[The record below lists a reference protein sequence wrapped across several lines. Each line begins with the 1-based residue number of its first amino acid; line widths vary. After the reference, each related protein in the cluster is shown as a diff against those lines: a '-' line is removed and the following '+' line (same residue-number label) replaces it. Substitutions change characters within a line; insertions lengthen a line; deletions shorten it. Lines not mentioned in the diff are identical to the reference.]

1 MAATV
6 RLLDGNEIPQLG
18 FGVFQVPPDE
28 AQAAV
33 ETALELG
40 YRHVDTAAAYNNEAG
55 VGAAIRASGLP
66 REDIF
71 VTTKLRNGNQGGE
84 GTLAAFDA
92 SRTALGVDYIDLYL
106 IHWPSPARDLYVE
119 SWRALEKLAESG
131 DARSIG
137 VSNFLEPHLE
147 RLIAEADVVPA
158 VNQLELHP
166 TFQQGSVAELSR
178 ERGIAIEAYSPLG
191 QGADLEHPVI
201 VEIANRLAATPAQV
215 ILRWHLDLGHIVI
228 PKSVRRHR
236 LVENLAATTLVLGA
250 GDVAAITALD
260 AGQRVGADPHGFE
273 ISQIR

>member
-6 RLLDGNEIPQLG
+6 RLHDGNEIPQLG

-55 VGAAIRASGLP
+55 VGAAIRASGVA
-66 REDIF
+66 REDVF
-71 VTTKLRNGNQGGE
+71 VTTKLRNGEQGAE
-84 GTLAAFDA
+84 TALAAFDA
-92 SRTALGVDYIDLYL
+92 SRRALGVDYIDLYL
-106 IHWPSPARDLYVE
+106 IHWPSPARDLYLD

-147 RLIAEADVVPA
+147 RLIAEADVVPSI
-158 VNQLELHP
+158 NQLELHP
-166 TFQQGSVAELSR
+166 TFQQSAITALSR
-178 ERGIAIEAYSPLG
+178 EHGIAIEAYSPLG

-201 VEIANRLAATPAQV
+201 LEIASRLAATPAQV
-215 ILRWHLDLGHIVI
+215 VLRWHLDLGHIVI

-236 LVENLAATTLVLGA
+236 LVENLAATTLALSA
-250 GDVAAITALD
+250 EDVAAITALD
-260 AGQRVGADPHGFE
+260 AGRRIGADPHNFE

>member
-6 RLLDGNEIPQLG
+6 RLQDGNEIPQLG

-55 VGAAIRASGLP
+55 VGAAIRASGLA
-66 REDIF
+66 REDVF
-71 VTTKLRNGNQGGE
+71 VTTKLRNGEQGAE
-84 GTLAAFDA
+84 STLAAFDA
-92 SRTALGVDYIDLYL
+92 SRRALGVDYIDLYL
-106 IHWPSPARDLYVE
+106 IHWPSPARDLYLD
-119 SWRALEKLAESG
+119 SWRALEKLAASG
-131 DARSIG
+131 DARSVG

-166 TFQQGSVAELSR
+166 TFQQTAIADLSR
-178 ERGIAIEAYSPLG
+178 EHGIAIEAYSPLG

-201 VEIANRLAATPAQV
+201 LGIASRLAATPAQV
-215 ILRWHLDLGHIVI
+215 ILRWHLDLGHVVI

-236 LVENLAATTLVLGA
+236 LVENLAATTLVLSA
-250 GDVAAITALD
+250 EDVAAITALD
-260 AGQRVGADPHGFE
+260 AGKRIGADPHIFE